1 MLSTTLSTGT
11 SRICTSVELG
21 NGGGLLMKSE
31 EDARLCSTKP
41 SPFNF
46 QAIHFPD
53 VSPAMIPKCEQY
65 LSTESTF
72 AATSPPVEDV
82 THSEGA
88 KRKFVEETDD
98 YSVLGETNILPLSS
112 ETHVIVNKMLRNSP
126 APGERDASST
136 APKSSPSSEYKRW
149 LLPLRCRC
157 DRAFEEIEQFL
168 AHSRECSTMLASV
181 INISHSNAT
190 CTIDNNQE
198 RKLRRIDGPCLPKA
212 EHARS
217 EDGSRSSAMD
227 LTTRAS
233 EIHVKAPSTEGSPT
247 LICPEC
253 KVSTTNHMQL
263 LRHFETVHG
272 VYGTFSCI
280 CGIGF
285 EWLPAFLSHYL
296 LCSMAASSKSD
307 HEATFVRSRE
317 STTGNGKMCLNG
329 SRSPVNLDLTSGKLE
344 YAPDS
349 GSTRFHVERMMRES
363 PSKHKSPTGVRTSDN
378 NNSSSNNNS
387 NNSSTCG
394 MQNLMGRTANPRETF
409 EIPTGLQLTDS
420 FLLPTTELLRKVEV
434 ADSRTMWGTLPK
446 SFDNGPGREQK
457 LKGKAGESEERTA
470 AANKTATGGLGGVS
484 ADGKTAT
491 LTVTDLSRPFKCCHC
506 VKSFKSKALLDQ
518 HMHIHYPPKYTCRYC
533 AKKYRWPP
541 VFYHHQRTC
550 KKRPPATTT
559 CPSSV
564 GGNSTE
570 ALRTSASS
578 GLTVGSH
585 LYAPSR
591 ESTQHGQPPNLRF
604 QLPGFP
610 VPTSPLGPHPSVSL
624 PNPLLFCNPANPSH
638 FLGFP
643 GLAEIEKHKARPF
656 FLPHPAVFG
665 ASHWDKVPAKP
676 SQPSPVTPPAG
687 SAPMSPKIN
696 HSTADE
702 LSPTERL
709 LSVASAMVL
718 QLPFPPPLGVNMD
731 LFRLP
736 IPPPPP
742 PPPPPPSIPAPPPIF
757 PFFSRLPSTEVRPQQ
772 PAAGP
777 PQTSFEGNL
786 VTTPTQDA
794 NGLGSLRSPAKPNSM
809 VAPDQMG
816 SPDGV
821 AESKMQVSTRCTC
834 GTEFDSLSNYLGHI
848 GQCRLFGKLI
858 PPPALPHIAQ
868 QQQSVKTALDGS
880 TKGPQMPPPL
890 PFALPPGNLDNAGKL
905 FPFIGIDSLF
915 PAMLQ
920 NSLKN
925 LLPPPPTGAAGF
937 TDPSVRNE
945 ESDSRQKSPTDA
957 KPLTD
962 EPPTSTLTNMIM
974 TMNAFIQSQRHQLQ
988 KGLET
993 DADVKAPNTSLA
1005 MPYSCSAANSVNPQV
1020 IEQQIAKPN
1029 STFRASE
1036 SLIPSI
1042 SHEEQTR
1049 GDEEKRLIGICSQ
1062 STDRRVAEVRSQTS
1076 PPVSAGLI
1084 ENDTSA
1090 DQPLSQ
1096 SAWLPQEQ
1104 RHASSSSQT
1113 HLPDPTASLMMMT
1126 MANMFA
1132 KIATAAA
1139 NAPPVSLSEK
1149 PPVSPTSSLP
1159 LLTPTQFC
1167 SQGDLGFR
1175 LLPKFDLSV
1184 CAGGDGADV
1193 FTAATTT
1200 NLCSKCGKEFSS
1212 RLSLKQHVEGKHSA
1226 EGKYQCPGCAKRYRW
1241 GASYYYHKKSCAAV
1255 RDSRSSVSSISPP
1268 PQPPQ
1273 PQSSLLPSARTPSS
1287 SSSSARAALLESGF
1301 CMISPSGEDAS
1312 DESSSSVT
1320 AASSE
1325 LTCSNHG
1332 EFLEAGFERN
1342 FVPGQSTLR
1351 TTEEVQT
1358 LLLHSTKRLLGQEG
1372 GKMSR
1377 TEETTN
1383 ALGTEK
1389 SDSLVSIR
1397 VATVSLFQDIVDEKL
1412 VNGA

>member
-72 AATSPPVEDV
+72 ATTSPPLEDV
-82 THSEGA
+82 THSERA
-88 KRKFVEETDD
+88 KRKCVEKTDD
-98 YSVLGETNILPLSS
+98 YSILGETNILPLSS
-112 ETHVIVNKMLRNSP
+112 ETHVIVNKVLRNSP
-126 APGERDASST
+126 TPGERDASST
-136 APKSSPSSEYKRW
+136 APKSSPSCEYKRW

-168 AHSRECSTMLASV
+168 AHTRECSTMLASV
-181 INISHSNAT
+181 INISHSNAS
-190 CTIDNNQE
+190 CTVDNNQE
-198 RKLRRIDGPCLPKA
+198 RKLRRSDGPCIPKA
-212 EHARS
+212 EHPRS

-233 EIHVKAPSTEGSPT
+233 EIHVKTPSTESSPT

-307 HEATFVRSRE
+307 HEATLARSRE
-317 STTGNGKMCLNG
+317 STTGNGKTCLNG
-329 SRSPVNLDLTSGKLE
+329 SRSPANLDLTPGKLE

-349 GSTRFHVERMMRES
+349 GNIRFHVEKQMRES
-363 PSKHKSPTGVRTSDN
+363 PSKHKSPTGVRISDN
-378 NNSSSNNNS
+378 NSSNNS
-387 NNSSTCG
+387 NNSGTCG
-394 MQNLMGRTANPRETF
+394 RQDLMGRTANVRETF
-409 EIPTGLQLTDS
+409 EIPTGLQLTDN

-434 ADSRTMWGTLPK
+434 ADPRTMWATLPK
-446 SFDNGPGREQK
+446 SSDNSPGREQK
-457 LKGKAGESEERTA
+457 LKGKAGEGEERTA
-470 AANKTATGGLGGVS
+470 AANKTTPGGLGGVS
-484 ADGKTAT
+484 ADGKTST
-491 LTVTDLSRPFKCCHC
+491 LAVTDLSRPFKCCHC

-559 CPSSV
+559 TCPSSV
-564 GGNSTE
+564 SGNSVE

-591 ESTQHGQPPNLRF
+591 ESTQHGQSPNLRF

-610 VPTSPLGPHPSVSL
+610 APTSSLGPHPPVSL

-638 FLGFP
+638 FLGLP

-665 ASHWDKVPAKP
+665 TSHWDKVPAKQ
-676 SQPSPVTPPAG
+676 SQSSPVTPPAG

-696 HSTADE
+696 PNTADE
-702 LSPTERL
+702 LSPTDRL
-709 LSVASAMVL
+709 LSMASAMVL
-718 QLPFPPPLGVNMD
+718 QMPFPPPLGVNMD

-742 PPPPPPSIPAPPPIF
+742 PPSVPAPPPIF
-757 PFFSRLPSTEVRPQQ
+757 PFFSRLPSTDMRPQQ
-772 PAAGP
+772 PVAGP
-777 PQTSFEGNL
+777 PPQASFEGNL
-786 VTTPTQDA
+786 VTNPTQDA
-794 NGLGSLRSPAKPNSM
+794 NGPGSLRSLAKSNSM
-809 VAPDQMG
+809 VAPDQMS
-816 SPDGV
+816 SPDEG

-834 GTEFDSLSNYLGHI
+834 GAEFDSLSNYIGHI

-858 PPPALPHIAQ
+858 PPPALSHIA

-880 TKGPQMPPPL
+880 TKGSQMQPPL
-890 PFALPPGNLDNAGKL
+890 PFMLPPVSLDNAGKL

-925 LLPPPPTGAAGF
+925 LLPPSPTGAAEL
-937 TDPSVRNE
+937 TNPSVRNE
-945 ESDSRQKSPTDA
+945 ESENRQKSLTDA
-957 KPLTD
+957 KPLVD

-993 DADVKAPNTSLA
+993 DADMKAPNTSLST
-1005 MPYSCSAANSVNPQV
+1005 PYSCSAATSANLQA

-1029 STFRASE
+1029 STFHASE

-1042 SHEEQTR
+1042 SQEEQTR
-1049 GDEEKRLIGICSQ
+1049 ADEEKRLTGICSQ
-1062 STDRRVAEVRSQTS
+1062 STDRRAAEVKLQTS
-1076 PPVSAGLI
+1076 PPLSTELI
-1084 ENDTSA
+1084 ENETLA
-1090 DQPLSQ
+1090 DQPVSQ

-1139 NAPPVSLSEK
+1139 NAPPASLSEK
-1149 PPVSPTSSLP
+1149 PPNPVSPSSSLP
-1159 LLTPTQFC
+1159 LLMPTQFC
-1167 SQGDLGFR
+1167 PQGDLGFR

-1184 CAGGDGADV
+1184 GAGGDGADV

-1255 RDSRSSVSSISPP
+1255 RDSRSSVSSPP
-1268 PQPPQ
+1268 PP
-1273 PQSSLLPSARTPSS
+1273 PQSSLLPSARTP
-1287 SSSSARAALLESGF
+1287 SSARAALLESGF

-1372 GKMSR
+1372 GKSSR
-1377 TEETTN
+1377 REETTN

-1389 SDSLVSIR
+1389 SDSLVSIG
-1397 VATVSLFQDIVDEKL
+1397 VATVSLFQDIVDEK
-1412 VNGA
+1412 